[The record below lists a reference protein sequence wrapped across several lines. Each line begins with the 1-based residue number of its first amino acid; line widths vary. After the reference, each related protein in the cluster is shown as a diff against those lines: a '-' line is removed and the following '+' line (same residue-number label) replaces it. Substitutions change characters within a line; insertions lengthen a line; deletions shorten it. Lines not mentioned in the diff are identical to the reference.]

1 MKTHV
6 WKIITISCVCPILLL
21 CADSEKANDT
31 STQDYR
37 KMANAYTS
45 FGFDLYSKI
54 VQARSDENVLISPA
68 SVAIAL
74 AMTYNGAAGETERA
88 MATTLGLGD
97 TDLREVNDANKS
109 LISELEKSI
118 EKVELNIA
126 NSIWARKGITFKKD
140 FLSGNERYFGA
151 DVRSLDF
158 TDPASPSV
166 INGWVKEKTKGKID
180 KIVDAVTGDAIM
192 FLINAIY
199 FKGAWTREFDK
210 GKTEE
215 EPFYVPGGTTKKI
228 PMMRQS
234 GKYLYLENDDFQAI
248 SLPYGDKRMS
258 MFVFL
263 PAKEVN
269 LKAFHESLTA
279 ENWATWMAGFHMRD
293 GQILLPRFKIEFETK
308 LKDVLIDLGMGDAFN
323 ARRADFSRM
332 ITHPEENAY
341 IHNVI
346 HKTFAEVNEEGTEAA
361 AVTSVEMVLTSAQ
374 IQEEPF
380 RMVVDR
386 PFFFAIRDSRTGLL
400 LFTGSVV
407 DPS

>member
-1 MKTHV
+1 MHV
-6 WKIITISCVCPILLL
+6 WKILTISFLCPILLL
-21 CADSEKANDT
+21 PADFNKAKDA

-37 KMANAYTS
+37 KMARAYTK

-54 VQARSDENVLISPA
+54 VQARSDENILTSPA

-97 TDLREVNDANKS
+97 IDLQEVNDANKS
-109 LISELEKSI
+109 LISELEKAI

-126 NSIWARKGITFKKD
+126 NSLWARKGLSFKQD

-151 DVRSLDF
+151 DVSFLDF
-158 TDPASPSV
+158 TDHASPSV

-180 KIVDAVTGDAIM
+180 EIVNSIAGDAIL

-199 FKGAWTREFDK
+199 FKGSWTKEFDK
-210 GKTEE
+210 EKTKE
-215 EPFYVPGGTTKKI
+215 EPFHVPGGTTKKI

-234 GKYLYLENDDFQAI
+234 GNYLYLENSDFQAI

-263 PAKEVN
+263 PAKEAN

-308 LKDVLIDLGMGDAFN
+308 LKDVLIDLGMGDAFHS
-323 ARRADFSRM
+323 RRADFSRM

-341 IHNVI
+341 IHDVI

-361 AVTSVEMVLTSAQ
+361 AVTSVEMRLTSVQ
-374 IQEEPF
+374 VREEPF

-386 PFFFAIRDSRTGLL
+386 PFFFAIRDSRTGLV

-407 DPS
+407 NPS